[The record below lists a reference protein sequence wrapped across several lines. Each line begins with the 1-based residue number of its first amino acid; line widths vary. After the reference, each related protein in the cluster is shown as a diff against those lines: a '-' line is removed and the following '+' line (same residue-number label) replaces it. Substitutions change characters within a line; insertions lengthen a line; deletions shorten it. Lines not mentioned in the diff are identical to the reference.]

1 MASVG
6 VDKWSARTTM
16 PSSWCASGSSSS
28 PSSLPSLVTLFVS
41 DGDGDSDNK
50 QAKDTESMSISSSA
64 GTEKSV
70 ADTAAVKIPDPP
82 RYLSIGYNVAGL
94 ANAIAALGLLFNV
107 GKINN
112 AAVAVAASSR
122 ISSSFGT
129 KSSSL
134 SLVPSSA
141 SIAAVNHARIM
152 TTRYQPNL
160 LATYIAGSLGYLL
173 LAAGTC
179 NILSESVKTKRLY
192 TSDTYKRLTM
202 GLLLFGVLGLFS
214 VPGEAGCIVVSSLS
228 SPYWGGATT
237 FLLTLLAKFIT
248 AIVSFVGW
256 EYSAGGFGSS
266 PSSSSYRDKMRDIVR
281 EMCGGCKRV
290 WKTLPITDERPATF
304 YRSFFVILTLGNLIF
319 NTSELI
325 FNLTQGIGLVS
336 LPVSLTIS
344 SMARL
349 GLMSVI
355 LYVLKDAA
363 ERKRLDGSTFITL
376 NMMVGFW
383 ALGGKQE
390 LLCFRCIFAVRLSFI
405 VASTNYLTIFCVL
418 CSRYCAR
425 PEQCVT

>member
-1 MASVG
+1 MVVMPTTTTIPWSSLASAILLLTSAMAKAIAPQLLLSPSIGAFSFQPPTIIRKHCRHLPGAGAPSSRRVG
-6 VDKWSARTTM
+6 VDKRSHDAARTTM
-16 PSSWCASGSSSS
+16 TMASSWCASGPSSSS
-28 PSSLPSLVTLFVS
+28 SSSLLTLFVS
-41 DGDGDSDNK
+41 NGDGDGDSDSDNK
-50 QAKDTESMSISSSA
+50 QDTRSMSISSSA

-82 RYLSIGYNVAGL
+82 HYLSIGYNVAGL
-94 ANAIAALGLLFNV
+94 ANAIAALGLLFNI

-112 AAVAVAASSR
+112 AADAAAAAIAASTH

-129 KSSSL
+129 KSASL

-214 VPGEAGCIVVSSLS
+214 VPGEAGCISASSLS

-304 YRSFFVILTLGNLIF
+304 
-319 NTSELI
+319 
-325 FNLTQGIGLVS
+325 
-336 LPVSLTIS
+336 
-344 SMARL
+344 
-349 GLMSVI
+349 
-355 LYVLKDAA
+355 
-363 ERKRLDGSTFITL
+363 
-376 NMMVGFW
+376 
-383 ALGGKQE
+383 
-390 LLCFRCIFAVRLSFI
+390 
-405 VASTNYLTIFCVL
+405 
-418 CSRYCAR
+418 
-425 PEQCVT
+425 

>member
-1 MASVG
+1 M
-6 VDKWSARTTM
+6 
-16 PSSWCASGSSSS
+16 
-28 PSSLPSLVTLFVS
+28 
-41 DGDGDSDNK
+41 
-50 QAKDTESMSISSSA
+50 SSSA

-70 ADTAAVKIPDPP
+70 ADKAAVKIPDPP

-94 ANAIAALGLLFNV
+94 ANAIAALCLLFNV

-112 AAVAVAASSR
+112 AATAVAVAASSTH

-129 KSSSL
+129 KSASL

-192 TSDTYKRLTM
+192 TTSDTYKRLTM

-266 PSSSSYRDKMRDIVR
+266 PSSSSSYRDKMRDIVR

-319 NTSELI
+319 NTPELI
-325 FNLTQGIGLVS
+325 FNLRQGMGLVS

-363 ERKRLDGSTFITL
+363 ERKRLGGSTFIKL

-390 LLCFRCIFAVRLSFI
+390 LLCFRCIFAVRFSFI
-405 VASTNYLTIFCVL
+405 VASTNILLFFVYSVVGIAQGLNNASLDIPFNIRRAFDKFLFALLFLNNGILSQLSKMNVIQQRDAKDPGAL
-418 CSRYCAR
+418 RVNFLR
-425 PEQCVT
+425 H